1 MAHSIEVE
9 IERNYATFLSIL
21 SDLLSEN
28 FGRYA
33 LLRAQKLEGI
43 FDSPAQAERAG
54 YSKFGAEAYSI
65 QEITAEPVDL
75 GFYSY
80 AIPEG
85 PSGAEQDTSKGGH
98 PGV

>member
-1 MAHSIEVE
+1 MAHTIEVE
-9 IERNYATFLSIL
+9 IERNYAKFLSIL
-21 SDLLSEN
+21 NDLLSEN

-33 LLRAQKLEGI
+33 LLKAQKLEGI

-65 QEITAEPVDL
+65 QEITTEPVDL

-80 AIPEG
+80 AIPKG
-85 PSGAEQDTSKGGH
+85 PSGTEQDSSEGRH
-98 PGV
+98 QGV